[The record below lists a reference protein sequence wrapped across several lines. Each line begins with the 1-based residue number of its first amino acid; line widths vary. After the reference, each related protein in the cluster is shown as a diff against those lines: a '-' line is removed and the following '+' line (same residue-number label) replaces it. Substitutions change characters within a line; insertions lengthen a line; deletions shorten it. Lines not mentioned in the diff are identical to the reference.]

1 MRPTA
6 KSNLVNENE
15 DAPEYADEG
24 EEEGD
29 DRHVEGG
36 ADQPPW
42 HRQASRASVCFMV
55 MLAGFR
61 GYIVNWET
69 QGVLPELSLG
79 DMGGHLHPENDD
91 DDTKGLATF
100 LILERVQVS

>member
-1 MRPTA
+1 MTSTA

-55 MLAGFR
+55 MQYGFR
-61 GYIVNWET
+61 GYIVYWET
-69 QGVLPELSLG
+69 HTSRVILIEQSL
-79 DMGGHLHPENDD
+79 
-91 DDTKGLATF
+91 TF
-100 LILERVQVS
+100 LILHGAKLWPLTH